1 MVPEVN
7 REENNKLNGAFD
19 CNCWFGTNYLD
30 DNLSVSYEDIEK
42 YIGFFIKKQKGS
54 RIFLSHYFS
63 LYYDPIK
70 GDEMLADILRKSQD
84 LSGTLIF
91 PNYFISNREGFEK
104 YLKGKYDSGFK
115 IMRIYPG
122 THKYAIDPWAFDY
135 FYSILNEYNFPV
147 MINLEELDITGNK
160 AIDWN
165 ILHSIAKKFQDM
177 PIIID
182 GGNTKE
188 LMFNNYFFQL
198 LGSTENI
205 YLDTHNLLAFN
216 QIEDI
221 SNKVDSNR
229 LILGSYFP
237 YYPYSLSLD
246 RIKNARLPEKDINNI
261 LSGNIKKIIGNIKIG
276 S

>member
-1 MVPEVN
+1 MVP
-7 REENNKLNGAFD
+7 EENNKLNGAFD

-63 LYYDPIK
+63 LYYDPVK
-70 GDEMLADILRKSQD
+70 GDKMLADILRKSQD

-91 PNYFISNREGFEK
+91 PNYFISNSEGFEK
-104 YLKGKYDSGFK
+104 YLKAKYVSGFR
-115 IMRIYPG
+115 IMRIYPD

-135 FYSILNEYNFPV
+135 FYSILNEHNFPV

-165 ILHSIAKKFQDM
+165 ILHSIAKKFKDM

-246 RIKNARLPEKDINNI
+246 RIKNARLPEEDINNI